1 MRKSVLIMHH
11 TTGRVVV
18 GKDKFD
24 CKKSNASVLD
34 EVEPVTVALE
44 HLGFAYRVKGIKE
57 MTELPDILSRSPEK
71 IVFNLVEDLNGHV
84 LDFCKVPA
92 ICRAYSKVCTGG
104 DTPCLLLTQDKWRTK
119 AVLKA
124 ANLPCPDGVIVP
136 IGQKIHLQDLTRGK
150 YIVKPV
156 FSDASEGI
164 DAKSVVDLSSMA
176 LHKAIK
182 RIHKQL
188 EQPAIVEQFI
198 PGRELNVSVLQRNGR
213 VEVLPIAEIDFNAFG
228 QDYPHIVDYS
238 VKWMPDS
245 FVYKNSPRIIP
256 TRLPDQLAES
266 VRTYAIATWH
276 FLGCQDFARVDF
288 RLDENDNI
296 FILEVNPNPD
306 ISLEAGFVAALTA
319 GKIDF
324 EEFIK
329 ILLDNASARLG
340 EEFSDNESK
349 SIPKKKSLRVNIRQI
364 CSEDRPK
371 ILSILKETSFFR
383 TDELAV
389 AQEVLDA
396 ALTQGSDGD
405 YQSFVAEDG
414 KNIVGWACFGP
425 APCTLGTFDIYW
437 LAVAPKRQRCGVG
450 SYLMEYAT
458 NAIKNRKGR
467 MVVVETSGSN
477 RYLSTRRFYEKM
489 GYCEASRVKDFYTV
503 GDDKVIYIK
512 HLQACQNG
520 REEN

>member
-1 MRKSVLIMHH
+1 MRKNVLIVHH
-11 TTGRVVV
+11 TTERVVV

-24 CKKSNASVLD
+24 CKESNASVLD
-34 EVEPVTVALE
+34 EVEPVAAALE
-44 HLGFAYRVKGIKE
+44 HLGFTYRIKGIKE
-57 MTELPDILSRSPEK
+57 ITELPDILRRSPEK
-71 IVFNLVEDLNGHV
+71 IVFNLIEDLNGHV

-92 ICRAYSKVCTGG
+92 VCRAYGKVCTGG

-136 IGQKIHLQDLTRGK
+136 IDQKIHLQELERGK

-164 DAKSVVDLSSMA
+164 DAESVVDLPSMA
-176 LHKAIK
+176 LHRAVK

-213 VEVLPIAEIDFNAFG
+213 VEVLPIAEIDFSAFG

-238 VKWMPDS
+238 AKWMPGS
-245 FVYKNSPRIIP
+245 FVYQNSPRIIP

-266 VRTYAIATWH
+266 VHTYAIAAWH

-319 GKIDF
+319 SEIKF

-340 EEFSDNESK
+340 EEFSDNESN
-349 SIPKKKSLRVNIRQI
+349 SIPKKKQPRINIRQT

-371 ILSILKETSFFR
+371 ILSVLKETNFFR
-383 TDELAV
+383 NGELAV
-389 AQEVLDA
+389 AQEVLDT
-396 ALTQGSDGD
+396 ALTQGADGD

-414 KNIVGWACFGP
+414 RNIIGWVCFGP
-425 APCTLGTFDIYW
+425 TPCTLGTFDIYW
-437 LAVAPKRQRCGVG
+437 LVVAPEKQHHGIG
-450 SYLMEYAT
+450 SYLMQYAT
-458 NAIKNRKGR
+458 NLIEDQKGR
-467 MVVVETSGSN
+467 MIVVETSGSS
-477 RYLSTRRFYEKM
+477 RYLSTRRFYERM
-489 GYCEASRVKDFYTV
+489 GYFEASRVKDFYTV
-503 GDDKVIYIK
+503 DDDKVIYVK
-512 HLQACQNG
+512 HI
-520 REEN
+520 